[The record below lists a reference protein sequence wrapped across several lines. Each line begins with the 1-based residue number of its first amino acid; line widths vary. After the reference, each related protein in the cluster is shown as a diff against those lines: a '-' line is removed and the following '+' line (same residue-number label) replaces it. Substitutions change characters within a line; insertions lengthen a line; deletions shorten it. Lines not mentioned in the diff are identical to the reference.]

1 MVAAYFL
8 DSSALL
14 KRYIPEI
21 GTTWVQ
27 NLTARASG
35 NTLLVSRVTSVE
47 ILSAIARRQREG
59 SLTSEQ
65 TQELRTIFQRHFT
78 DQYEVVELTPS
89 ITALAGELCDRQS
102 LRAYDAVQLASAI
115 NVLPTVT
122 QSPENSLTFLTAD
135 ARLLNA
141 AQLENLQ
148 ADNPNLHP

>member
-21 GTTWVQ
+21 GTTWIQ
-27 NLTARASG
+27 NLTAKASG
-35 NTLLVSRVTSVE
+35 NTLLISRITSVE

-59 SLTSEQ
+59 SLTLEQ
-65 TQELRTIFQRHFT
+65 SQELRTIFQRHFT

-115 NVLPTVT
+115 SVLPTVT

-135 ARLLNA
+135 DRLLNA
-141 AQLENLQ
+141 ARLENIQ
-148 ADNPNLHP
+148 ADNPNLHS